1 MRWRSRRSSSGIH
14 RGGGVSRR
22 RALAALA
29 ASGAAAAALL
39 GGPARAEIER
49 ISFGDLYKSFGVLGM
64 EFSDRLVALRGREVA
79 MRGFMAP
86 PLRAESD
93 FFVLTR
99 EPLALCPFCSSDA
112 DWPVDIVVVYLH
124 RQETPTNPNER
135 IEASGTLEVGSWVDP
150 ESGFVSLIR
159 IVDARF
165 RRA

>member
-1 MRWRSRRSSSGIH
+1 MRWRSRRAEP
-14 RGGGVSRR
+14 SRR
-22 RALAALA
+22 RVLAALA
-29 ASGAAAAALL
+29 ALGAAAAAR
-39 GGPARAEIER
+39 PARAEPPR
-49 ISFGDLYKSFGVLGM
+49 IGFGDLYKSFGVLGL
-64 EFSDRLVALRGREVA
+64 EFSDRLVALRGEQVA

-112 DWPVDIVVVYLH
+112 DWPVDIVVVYLG
-124 RQETPTNPNER
+124 RQETPTNPSDR
-135 IEASGTLEVGSWVDP
+135 IEVTGKLEVGSWVDP
-150 ESGFVSLIR
+150 ESGFVSMIR

>member
-1 MRWRSRRSSSGIH
+1 MRWRSRRAEG
-14 RGGGVSRR
+14 RLSRR
-22 RALAALA
+22 RVLAALA
-29 ASGAAAAALL
+29 ALGAAAAT
-39 GGPARAEIER
+39 RANAETPR
-49 ISFGDLYKSFGVLGM
+49 IGFGDLYKSFGVLGL
-64 EFSDRLVALRGREVA
+64 EFSDRLVGLRGAEVA

-124 RQETPTNPNER
+124 RQETPTNPSDR
-135 IEASGTLEVGSWVDP
+135 IEVTGTLEVGSWVDP
-150 ESGFVSLIR
+150 ESGFVSMIR